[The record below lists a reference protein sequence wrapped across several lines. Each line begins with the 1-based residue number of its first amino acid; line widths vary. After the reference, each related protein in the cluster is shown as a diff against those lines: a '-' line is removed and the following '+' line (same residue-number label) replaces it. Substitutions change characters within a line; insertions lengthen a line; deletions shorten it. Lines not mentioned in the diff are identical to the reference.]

1 MLNGDVFCKYSATSD
16 STTCYVI
23 SYLGDVLSGVLVV
36 SGLVAEDSPM
46 STGL

>member
-1 MLNGDVFCKYSATSD
+1 MTFSANIRLQVTQQLV
-16 STTCYVI
+16 YAI